1 MLAIMVMNDRQDV
14 TVPMESDFV
23 DRIDAQLEY
32 GDSRSEWIRET
43 ARQRLAREAR
53 GDDEAAE
60 QIRAE
65 IEERFG
71 SVEVFQHALEQ
82 LDDADPE
89 DAPAAI

>member
-1 MLAIMVMNDRQDV
+1 MNDRKDV

-43 ARQRLAREAR
+43 ARQRLARESR
-53 GDDEAAE
+53 DNEEAAE

-71 SVEVFQHALEQ
+71 SVEIFEQ
-82 LDDADPE
+82 VLDKTDSADPDDATF
-89 DAPAAI
+89 AV

>member
-1 MLAIMVMNDRQDV
+1 MVMNDRKDV

-43 ARQRLAREAR
+43 ARQRLARESR
-53 GDDEAAE
+53 DNEEAAE

-71 SVEVFQHALEQ
+71 SVEIFEQ
-82 LDDADPE
+82 VLDKTDSADPDDATF
-89 DAPAAI
+89 AV